1 MGLSGVSLAAAG
13 VAAASASAPD
23 AGVVVFFVV
32 GLLGGAH
39 CLGMC
44 GPLVTM
50 YADRISDGDH
60 DDRRGP
66 SMRALR
72 QHALFNAGRTVSYA
86 AVGGLMGA
94 LGAVLVDAGGV
105 LEVSHL
111 VRGVAGVVAGV
122 VIVAA
127 GVGYA
132 TGGQSRLTS
141 GAVPGLGRAFGAV
154 TGRLTDR
161 VDDWATGPGIVALG
175 AAHGAM
181 PCPLIYPGYL
191 YALATG
197 SPAEGAAALGA
208 LGLGTFP
215 TLFAYGTAVDAV
227 SATTRHRVHRAL
239 GVAFVVAGTIPL
251 AKGATALGYP
261 VPHLPLPMPPMP
273 T

>member
-1 MGLSGVSLAAAG
+1 M
-13 VAAASASAPD
+13 
-23 AGVVVFFVV
+23 VVFFVV

-50 YADRISDGDH
+50 YADRIDGGGGGRGDA
-60 DDRRGP
+60 RRGP
-66 SMRALR
+66 STRALR
-72 QHALFNAGRTVSYA
+72 QHGLFNAGRTVSYA

-94 LGAVLVDAGGV
+94 LGAVLVDAGAV
-105 LEVSHL
+105 LAASHL
-111 VRGVAGVVAGV
+111 VRGVAGVVAGA

-154 TGRLTDR
+154 TDRLTGR

-181 PCPLIYPGYL
+181 PCPLVYPGYL

-227 SATTRHRVHRAL
+227 SAATRRRAHRAL
-239 GVAFVVAGTIPL
+239 GVAFVAAGTIPL

-273 T
+273 A

>member
-1 MGLSGVSLAAAG
+1 MGWSAGSIAETGAAAT
-13 VAAASASAPD
+13 PD

-50 YADRISDGDH
+50 YADRIGT
-60 DDRRGP
+60 DDQRGP
-66 SMRALR
+66 STRALR
-72 QHALFNAGRTVSYA
+72 QHALFNGGRTVSYA

-94 LGAVLVDAGGV
+94 VGGVLVDAGGV
-105 LEVSHL
+105 LAVAHL
-111 VRGVAGVVAGV
+111 VRGVAGVVAGAA
-122 VIVAA
+122 IVAA

-132 TGGQSRLTS
+132 AGGGSRLAA
-141 GAVPGLGRAFGAV
+141 GAVPGLGRAFSAV
-154 TGRLTDR
+154 TGRLTDH
-161 VDDWATGPGIVALG
+161 VDDWATGPRIAVLG
-175 AAHGAM
+175 AAHGAL
-181 PCPLIYPGYL
+181 PCPLIYPGYV
-191 YALATG
+191 YAVATA
-197 SPAEGAAALGA
+197 SPVEGAAALGA

-227 SATTRHRVHRAL
+227 SATTRRRVHRAL

-251 AKGATALGYP
+251 AKGLAALGWP
-261 VPHLPLPMPPMP
+261 VPQVPLPMPPLP